1 MAAGSGAA
9 APLDREGPLRRA
21 ISRRMLLFFI
31 IGAGIYALVGEVGG
45 AIWIAFTVALV
56 LALCTAFA
64 YAELVTKY
72 PHAGGAALFV
82 HRAYHLHAALPPAP
96 APRHRRCALAREP
109 LPVRPDSG
117 ARLGPARDVKHQTNA
132 EAAIGTANP

>member
-1 MAAGSGAA
+1 
-9 APLDREGPLRRA
+9 
-21 ISRRMLLFFI
+21 MLLFFI
-31 IGAGIYALVGEVGG
+31 IGDVIGAGIYALVGEVGGEVGG

-82 HRAYHLHAALPPAP
+82 LLIKRFVDMTSTQLYLLLLLLGIAVALWLVNRFLIGRTA
-96 APRHRRCALAREP
+96 E
-109 LPVRPDSG
+109 PDS
-117 ARLGPARDVKHQTNA
+117 ALLET
-132 EAAIGTANP
+132 